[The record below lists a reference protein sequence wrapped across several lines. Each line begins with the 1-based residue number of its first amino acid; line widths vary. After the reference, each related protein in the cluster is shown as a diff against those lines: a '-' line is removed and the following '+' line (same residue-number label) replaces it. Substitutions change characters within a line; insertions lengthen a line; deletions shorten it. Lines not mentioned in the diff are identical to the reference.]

1 MNTAVHPAFAWLETA
16 LSAVGAG
23 IAGTLWWAHRA
34 NVELPCTAGGGCGE
48 VNASRWSHLTLGPL
62 HDVPIALLGLLTYV
76 ALLALAMAKLG
87 AESERT
93 RRLLHAPLWGLSLFG
108 AGYSWYLQYVAHFEI
123 GAFCIYC
130 FSSATVMALLAVT
143 ATVEGLR
150 RRRSVPPA
158 TPTETRPAAH
168 V

>member
-1 MNTAVHPAFAWLETA
+1 MNTAVPPPLYAWIETA

-34 NVELPCTAGGGCGE
+34 NVELPCTAGGGCDE

-62 HDVPIALLGLLTYV
+62 HDIPVALLGLLTY
-76 ALLALAMAKLG
+76 LLLLTLAMAKIG
-87 AESERT
+87 AESERA
-93 RRLLHAPLWGLSLFG
+93 RRLLHGPLWTVSLCG
-108 AGYSWYLQYVAHFEI
+108 AAYSWYLQYVAHFQI
-123 GAFCIYC
+123 GAFCVWC
-130 FSSATVMALLAVT
+130 FSSATVMTLLLVT

-150 RRRSVPPA
+150 
-158 TPTETRPAAH
+158 TETRPTAR